1 MPDVEVTC
9 PTCKGARYNE
19 ETLEIIYKEK
29 TIAAILDMSIEDGV
43 QFFDDQRLITR
54 KLGVMNDLAI

>member
-1 MPDVEVTC
+1 MPDVEVMC

-29 TIAAILDMSIEDGV
+29 TIAAILDMSIEDGG
-43 QFFDDQRLITR
+43 QFFDDQRLIAR

>member
-1 MPDVEVTC
+1 MPDVEVMC

>member
-1 MPDVEVTC
+1 MC

>member
-43 QFFDDQRLITR
+43 QFFDDQRLIAR